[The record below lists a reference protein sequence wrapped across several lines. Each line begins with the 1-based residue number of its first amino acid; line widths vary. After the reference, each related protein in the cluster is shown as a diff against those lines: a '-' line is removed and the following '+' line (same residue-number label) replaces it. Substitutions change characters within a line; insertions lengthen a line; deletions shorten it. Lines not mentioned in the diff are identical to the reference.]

1 MGKIKRFLRNRSVRF
16 VFVLYLLTYLITATL
31 LIAITLNILDN
42 IRWELILSYS
52 GIDPSTHNWSVPI
65 DYSYQARTANIVIN
79 VAIIFFFVLYYGGG
93 SILFSVL
100 FYRTKLKPPIEALN
114 HASQKISSNDL
125 DFHVEYDS
133 KDEFGKLCQ
142 SFESMRASLED
153 IHRSLWRSIE
163 ERQRINAAFAHDL
176 RTPLTVLRGYTD
188 FLLQYIPQDKVKKE
202 KVLETISTM
211 SGHIARLE
219 DYVEHM
225 NALQKLEQIR
235 IQPELVLASEVIA
248 QWITTVHW
256 LAKSNG
262 LEVQLK
268 NDLSVSQL
276 WIDFSVVTRVLEN
289 LVANGVRYARRQ
301 ITLRLWVEE
310 GFLCVRVSD
319 DGKGFSQDGLRQAA
333 EPFYR
338 ESQQQDGN
346 HFGLGLNICK
356 VLCEKHG
363 GSLSLANR
371 REGGGQVTAYFR
383 LEAFG

>member
-1 MGKIKRFLRNRSVRF
+1 MGKIKCFLRNRSVRF
-16 VFVLYLLTYLITATL
+16 VFVLYLLTYLIAATI
-31 LIAITLNILDN
+31 LIGITLDILESL
-42 IRWELILSYS
+42 RWDIMLSYS
-52 GIDPSTHNWSVPI
+52 GIDPYTYDWSVPL
-65 DYSYQARTANIVIN
+65 DYSPQARTANILIN
-79 VAIIFFFVLYYGGG
+79 VANMFFFVLYYGGG
-93 SILFSVL
+93 SILFSFL
-100 FYRTKLKPPIEALN
+100 FYRTKLKPPIEVLSQ
-114 HASQKISSNDL
+114 ASQKISSNKL

-133 KDEFGKLCQ
+133 KDEFGKLCK

-176 RTPLTVLRGYTD
+176 RTPLTVLRGYAD
-188 FLLQYIPQDKVKKE
+188 FLLQYIPQDKVNKE

-235 IQPELVLASEVIA
+235 VQPKLVLVSETIA
-248 QWITTVHW
+248 QWLATAQW

-262 LEVQLK
+262 LEIQLK

-276 WIDFSVVTRVLEN
+276 RIDPSVVTRVLEN
-289 LVANGVRYARRQ
+289 LVANGVRYARHWMV
-301 ITLRLWVEE
+301 LRFWAEE
-310 GFLCVRVSD
+310 GFFCVQVSD
-319 DGKGFSQDGLRQAA
+319 DGEGFSKEGLRQAA

-338 ESQQQDGN
+338 ESRQQDSN

-356 VLCEKHG
+356 ALCEKHG
-363 GSLSLANR
+363 GSLSLDNG
-371 REGGGQVTAYFR
+371 REGGGEVTARFR
-383 LEAFG
+383 LESFG